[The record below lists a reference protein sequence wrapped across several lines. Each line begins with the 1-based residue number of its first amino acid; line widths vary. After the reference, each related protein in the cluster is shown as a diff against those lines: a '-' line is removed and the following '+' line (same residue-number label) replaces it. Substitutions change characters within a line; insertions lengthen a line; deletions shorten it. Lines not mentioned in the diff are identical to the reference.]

1 MGLGGGGWVLIHPA
15 ASDPR
20 LLQQAS
26 ESAQSCNEALCA
38 FRLLGGR
45 CAFIL
50 QGHSQ
55 GKYQSTH
62 TCTHTH
68 TGGTSSSQGRC
79 GLIHVKEEKRSPHWD
94 KSAQRAPHGE
104 GGLPRSELRCVTF
117 VLLPDLFLP
126 RLLGDKEWDSLEAA
140 YPLTS

>member
-1 MGLGGGGWVLIHPA
+1 MRIVIKKGDKVI
-15 ASDPR
+15 
-20 LLQQAS
+20 S
-26 ESAQSCNEALCA
+26 EPVPMDDVIQKPIRRVMKNNFAVTIN
-38 FRLLGGR
+38 RPGN
-45 CAFIL
+45 
-50 QGHSQ
+50 
-55 GKYQSTH
+55 
-62 TCTHTH
+62 
-68 TGGTSSSQGRC
+68 
-79 GLIHVKEEKRSPHWD
+79 HVKEEKHSPHWD

>member
-1 MGLGGGGWVLIHPA
+1 M
-15 ASDPR
+15 S
-20 LLQQAS
+20 
-26 ESAQSCNEALCA
+26 LCVA
-38 FRLLGGR
+38 PCVNGCSMLFYVPH
-45 CAFIL
+45 A
-50 QGHSQ
+50 
-55 GKYQSTH
+55 
-62 TCTHTH
+62 HTH
-68 TGGTSSSQGRC
+68 TGGTSGSQGRC
-79 GLIHVKEEKRSPHWD
+79 GLIHVKEEKHSPHWD